1 MASQVGSRAFVDAA
15 ACGDL
20 DEVKHLLTDAGL
32 AASTINAI
40 DKDGRSAF
48 HYACLNDDA
57 PLLRVLL
64 ADARVDVHLRS
75 PRGDT
80 GLHMAALY
88 AAQEALKLLFA
99 DGRADV
105 NAANGFRETPLHL
118 CAGSGDKGAAAA
130 AGLLLANGASM
141 TLTDQW
147 GRAPKTVS
155 HDNAENPLVAVFD
168 AHLAD
173 KPALVAELERLRL
186 AYDAMNKKKEHNDEA
201 NRAAKKSIF
210 GQLGA
215 VKLKKAT
222 TVEKKMFRAGEGATT
237 ATAASRPT
245 DGRTALSK
253 LVDFPGD
260 LAAIAA
266 HLENPAKIDP
276 AGADAYGLTA
286 LHKFASWNKSEYLQL
301 LIPKLAKQDLD
312 APDPYGKTALHWAVE
327 MASVAACVKSRKT
340 RRARTMRRF
349 DSGPGR
355 GVSKKKSQDVVTVIK
370 SKTFQFDR
378 QKSRHQNAT
387 MLKTSSTVK
396 SALNVFSSAVKRL
409 R

>member
-20 DEVKHLLTDAGL
+20 DEVKHLLEDATL
-32 AASTINAI
+32 EAATINAI

-64 ADARVDVHLRS
+64 GDARVDVGLRS

-99 DGRADV
+99 DGRSDV
-105 NAANGFRETPLHL
+105 DARNNFRETPLHL

-130 AGLLLANGASM
+130 ARLLLGAGASM
-141 TLTDQW
+141 TALDQW

-155 HDNAENPLVAVFD
+155 HDNAENPLVQVFE

-173 KPALVAELERLRL
+173 KPDLVAELEKLKVDYE
-186 AYDAMNKKKEHNDEA
+186 AANAKKEHNDEA
-201 NRAAKKSIF
+201 NKAAKKSIF

-301 LIPKLAKQDLD
+301 LIPKLAKKDLD
-312 APDPYGKTALHWAVE
+312 APDPYGKTALHWTVE
-327 MASVAACVKSRKT
+327 MASVAACVQIKSSNRLQ
-340 RRARTMRRF
+340 RARIRMF
-349 DSGPGR
+349 
-355 GVSKKKSQDVVTVIK
+355 
-370 SKTFQFDR
+370 
-378 QKSRHQNAT
+378 
-387 MLKTSSTVK
+387 
-396 SALNVFSSAVKRL
+396 
-409 R
+409 